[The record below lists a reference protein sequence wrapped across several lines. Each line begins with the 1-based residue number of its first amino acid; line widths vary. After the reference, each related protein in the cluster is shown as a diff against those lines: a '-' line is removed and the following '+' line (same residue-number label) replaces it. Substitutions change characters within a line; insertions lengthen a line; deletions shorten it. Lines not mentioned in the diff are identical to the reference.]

1 MRHLYF
7 CLVFFIGACVGEGT
21 SVLPSHT
28 GAINEVVIV
37 IDEPIW
43 HGASGDSL
51 RQSLRSEVPGISWSE
66 PLFDVIQINSI
77 DFSRIFKTH
86 RNLIIVQK
94 GQQSKVYF
102 DTKTYAQNQ
111 WLCIVEYQ
119 KIEDLNRLLG
129 QYAPIM
135 AYQIAQKEQ
144 ERYTSVLP
152 PKRQCEALSNGFK
165 GFSLNFGL
173 PSEYKLVL
181 ETNRFYWFEYNP
193 PDKEIVKGVFV
204 YEYNS
209 TSSFNSNTIL
219 SARDSVLQQFVFGP
233 SEGSYMTTERLYP
246 PYISTYTHNT
256 LKGLKVKGLWKMQN
270 AFMGGAF
277 VSHFLNDTIN
287 DRVLVIEGFLFNP
300 GKDKRNSLQELEWLI
315 SDFKIQ
321 FSD

>member
-7 CLVFFIGACVGEGT
+7 SLVFFISACVGEGT

-37 IDEPIW
+37 IDEPTW
-43 HGASGDSL
+43 EGASGDSL
-51 RQSLRSEVPGISWSE
+51 RQSLSTEVPGISWSE
-66 PLFDVIQINSI
+66 PLFDVIQINSTS
-77 DFSRIFKTH
+77 FSRIFKTH

-119 KIEDLNRLLG
+119 TIEDLPRLLG

-135 AYQIAQKEQ
+135 AYQIGQKEQ
-144 ERYTSVLP
+144 ERYTAILP
-152 PKRQCEALSNGFK
+152 PKRLSETLSK
-165 GFSLNFGL
+165 GFNLNFGL
-173 PSEYKLVL
+173 PNEYKLVL
-181 ETNRFYWFEYNP
+181 DTNRFCWFEYNP
-193 PDKEIVKGVFV
+193 PDKEIIKGVFV
-204 YEYNS
+204 YEYPS
-209 TSSFNSNTIL
+209 SSSFNLNTIL
-219 SARDSVLQQFVFGP
+219 SARDSVLQKFVFGS
-233 SEGSYMTTERLYP
+233 SEGSYMTTEHLYP
-246 PYISTYTHNT
+246 PYISTYTHNA
-256 LKGLKVKGLWKMQN
+256 LEGLKVKGLWKMQN
-270 AFMGGAF
+270 AFMGGTF

-300 GKDKRNSLQELEWLI
+300 GEDKRNSLQELEWLI

-321 FSD
+321 SSD

>member
-1 MRHLYF
+1 MRYLYF
-7 CLVFFIGACVGEGT
+7 SLGFFISACVGEGT
-21 SVLPSHT
+21 SVLPSYT

-37 IDEPIW
+37 MDEPIW
-43 HGASGDSL
+43 NGAGGDSL
-51 RQSLRSEVPGISWSE
+51 RLSLSKEVPGISWSE
-66 PLFDVIQINSI
+66 PLFDVIQINSTA
-77 DFSRIFKTH
+77 FSRIFKTH
-86 RNLIIVQK
+86 RNLVIVQK

-119 KIEDLNRLLG
+119 KIDDLPKLLG

-135 AYQIAQKEQ
+135 AYQIGQKEK
-144 ERYTSVLP
+144 ERYTAILP
-152 PKRQCEALSNGFK
+152 PKKQSEALSK
-165 GFSLNFGL
+165 GFNLNFGL
-173 PSEYKLVL
+173 PNEYKPVL
-181 ETNRFYWFEYNP
+181 DTNRFYWFEYNP
-193 PDKEIVKGVFV
+193 PDKEIIKGIFV
-204 YEYNS
+204 YEYLS

-219 SARDSVLQQFVFGP
+219 SARDSVLQQFVFGS

-246 PYISTYTHNT
+246 PRISTYTHSAIE
-256 LKGLKVKGLWKMQN
+256 GLKVKGLWKMQN

-321 FSD
+321 SSN

>member
-7 CLVFFIGACVGEGT
+7 SLVFFISACVGEGT
-21 SVLPSHT
+21 SVLPSNT

-51 RQSLRSEVPGISWSE
+51 RQSLSTEVPGISWSE
-66 PLFDVIQINSI
+66 PLFDVIQINSTA
-77 DFSRIFKTH
+77 FSRIFKTH
-86 RNLIIVQK
+86 RNLVIVQK

-119 KIEDLNRLLG
+119 TIEDLPRLLG

-135 AYQIAQKEQ
+135 AYQIGQKEQ
-144 ERYTSVLP
+144 ERYTAILP
-152 PKRQCEALSNGFK
+152 PKRLSETLSK
-165 GFSLNFGL
+165 GFNLNFGL
-173 PSEYKLVL
+173 PNEYKLVL
-181 ETNRFYWFEYNP
+181 DTNRFCWFEYNP
-193 PDKEIVKGVFV
+193 PDKEIIKGVFV
-204 YEYNS
+204 YEYPS
-209 TSSFNSNTIL
+209 SSSFNLNTIL
-219 SARDSVLQQFVFGP
+219 SARDSVLQQFVFGS

-246 PYISTYTHNT
+246 PYISTYTHNA
-256 LKGLKVKGLWKMQN
+256 LEGLKVKGLWKMQN
-270 AFMGGAF
+270 AFMGGTF

-287 DRVLVIEGFLFNP
+287 DRVRVIEGFLFNP
-300 GKDKRNSLQELEWLI
+300 GEDKRNSLQELEWLI

-321 FSD
+321 SSD